1 MKQEQDMHRNTKVL
15 LPLDALFLC
24 LAVGVYSMSGLFT
37 KLAAGYAILST
48 PYFLCLA
55 GVVTVLGLYAVLWQ
69 VALKRVPLSLAYPF
83 RSLGVVYGLAIAGFV
98 FHEEVTVQNLLG
110 GCIVLVGLLLMN
122 TVR

>member
-1 MKQEQDMHRNTKVL
+1 MESNKQVVSISH
-15 LPLDALFLC
+15 ALFLC

-37 KLAAGYAILST
+37 KLAAGYAFLSV

-55 GVVTVLGLYAVLWQ
+55 CVLVVLGLYAFLWQ

-122 TVR
+122 TGR

>member
-1 MKQEQDMHRNTKVL
+1 MNSERQ
-15 LPLDALFLC
+15 ALTIAKIFFLC
-24 LAVGVYSMSGLFT
+24 LSVAVYSMSGLFT

-98 FHEEVTVQNLLG
+98 FHEEVTVQNLFG

-122 TVR
+122 SGR

>member
-1 MKQEQDMHRNTKVL
+1 MESNKQVVSVPQ
-15 LPLDALFLC
+15 ALFLC

-55 GVVTVLGLYAVLWQ
+55 GVVSVLGLYAVLWQ

-122 TVR
+122 TGR

>member
-1 MKQEQDMHRNTKVL
+1 MKQEQDMHRNRKVL
-15 LPLDALFLC
+15 LPLDTLFLC

-37 KLAAGYAILST
+37 KLAAGYAFLSI

-55 GVVTVLGLYAVLWQ
+55 GVLVVLGLYAVLWQ

-98 FHEEVTVQNLLG
+98 FHEEVTAQNLFG

-122 TVR
+122 TGR